1 MAIYSNKKDAILM
14 QLIENCHDETESCS
28 INLEWHDWKGANT
41 KDMKVYVAPWW
52 RKSLEILT
60 GARIL
65 F

>member
-1 MAIYSNKKDAILM
+1 M